1 MRTRGKNFPRNKFMK
16 SYIRI
21 YHITN
26 ENKDSNKYIKIINLF
41 IIFILLSILYVFW
54 DNVNDISYIPKTNT
68 DTFSITNY
76 DYIYTEKT
84 NKKPYMDSYI
94 MVHRVYDKNETLS
107 DIGLLRTYFIS
118 AYKKYEGN
126 YNGCAV
132 SDTQFK
138 KIMAYTK
145 VYCLIIPGG
154 ISINIRGSN
163 YPESLIEG
171 AKVYH
176 PDIWLWIN
184 KYSNNLVIF
193 TRLENMGIKDYK
205 ALESVDQFI
214 SNQSN

>member
-1 MRTRGKNFPRNKFMK
+1 
-16 SYIRI
+16 
-21 YHITN
+21 
-26 ENKDSNKYIKIINLF
+26 
-41 IIFILLSILYVFW
+41 
-54 DNVNDISYIPKTNT
+54 
-68 DTFSITNY
+68 
-76 DYIYTEKT
+76 
-84 NKKPYMDSYI
+84 

-118 AYKKYEGN
+118 AYEKYEGN

-145 VYCLIIPGG
+145 VYCLIISGG

-171 AKVYH
+171 TKVYH
-176 PDIWLWIN
+176 PDIWLWIS